1 MLQFWNMFNAKA
13 FMTGGTAFS
22 HLKECRG
29 FMTIAFVIFV
39 GQFVIVELGGQM
51 FNVTPLKA
59 VDWIVIILST
69 SFVLWVGEAYRWI
82 RRR

>member
-1 MLQFWNMFNAKA
+1 
-13 FMTGGTAFS
+13 
-22 HLKECRG
+22 
-29 FMTIAFVIFV
+29 
-39 GQFVIVELGGQM
+39 M